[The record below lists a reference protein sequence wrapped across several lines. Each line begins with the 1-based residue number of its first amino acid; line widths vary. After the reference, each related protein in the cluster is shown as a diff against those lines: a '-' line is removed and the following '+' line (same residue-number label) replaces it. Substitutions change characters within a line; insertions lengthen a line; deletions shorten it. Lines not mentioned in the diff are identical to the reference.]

1 MAGESTAGSRAAST
15 PALEIDHIGAG
26 YGEVAVVRDLSISV
40 DAGEVVALL
49 GPNGAGKTTTLL
61 SVSGVVR
68 PTRGAIR
75 VGGSKV
81 VGMRPDQIAR
91 AGVAHVPEGR
101 GLFYGLTVA
110 ENLRVGLSS
119 RSDIE
124 WVTDLLPELGR
135 LMHRQAGLLSGGEQQ
150 MLSLGRALGRHPK
163 LLLLDEMSLGLAP
176 VIVEKLLSAVHRL
189 AKETGTGVLIVEQHV
204 ALVLEVSDR
213 AYVLVRGALVL
224 TGRSAELLDRV
235 GEIQASYLGD
245 SAIAEQVT

>member
-1 MAGESTAGSRAAST
+1 MATESTAGLRADPT
-15 PALEIDHIGAG
+15 PALEIDHIDAG
-26 YGEVAVVRDLSISV
+26 YRQVAVVRELSISV
-40 DAGEVVALL
+40 GAGEVVALL

-68 PTRGAIR
+68 PIRGAIR
-75 VGGSKV
+75 VGGRKV
-81 VGMRPDQIAR
+81 VGLRPDQVAR

-110 ENLRVGLSS
+110 ENLRVGLPR
-119 RSDIE
+119 RSDID

-135 LMHRQAGLLSGGEQQ
+135 LMHRRAGLLSGGEQQ

-204 ALVLEVSDR
+204 PLVLEVSDR

-224 TGRSAELLDRV
+224 TGRSAELRDRV

-245 SAIAEQVT
+245 SSIAGQAT